1 MSTSINTNISALAAQ
16 SSLRKTGLGQD
27 TAMERLST
35 GIRINNAK
43 DDAAGLAITNR
54 MTANIRG
61 MAAAIRNANDG
72 ISLTQTAEGSMTV
85 IGDNLQR
92 IRELAVQSANTGN
105 NASDRAALN
114 SEASQ
119 LIAEIDRVATNSA
132 FNGIKLLDGSFQNQS
147 LQIGA
152 GNEVNDRI
160 SISIGS
166 AKANAL
172 GLGGGGGVGAKLT
185 GVQVGSTALSAGS
198 LAINGFMVTAAS
210 SDGVSA
216 AYADTSGIAVA
227 NAINAVSSQSG
238 VSAQVSAT
246 KTNTVYTGFQAAT
259 AAGSAFVAGAV
270 TINGVD
276 IGAVAAGGSD
286 AAAGTNVATAIN
298 AKSDLTGV
306 TAASDASGKLTLT
319 AADGRDIV
327 IGGSAT
333 ESDLLNDTGL
343 KAGTYT
349 AGSKAGGALVNGA
362 ADVANQSL
370 LAGELIINGVNVG
383 AISGNATLT
392 TQVANAVTAINA
404 VSDQSGVK
412 AYGTGNRI
420 SFYSVTGGAINI
432 KAVTSA
438 GAAKLAVVAS
448 AIGLT
453 SGGQVS
459 EAGVDFAAG
468 VTNLGAL
475 ADDAVRIN
483 GVNIGAIGA
492 AGTAAERG
500 SQMSAAINAKSSQTG
515 VTATFNSTSGAV
527 SLTAVDGRNI
537 ITSVNGQAARIT
549 TAMTGLSHSE
559 GSGTVGT
566 RVETVLRSTVSL
578 TSNSPSGI
586 TIGAVTSNATSATGL
601 TAGNKAAVSSPGSNT
616 VDISTAT
623 GAQSALTVL
632 DKAINTVTDSR
643 ASMGAYQNRLTAAI
657 SNLETTSMNLQA
669 SRSRILDTD
678 YAKETTNLAKTQII
692 TQAATA
698 MLAQANQSAQSV
710 LALLK

>member
-1 MSTSINTNISALAAQ
+1 
-16 SSLRKTGLGQD
+16 
-27 TAMERLST
+27 
-35 GIRINNAK
+35 
-43 DDAAGLAITNR
+43 
-54 MTANIRG
+54 
-61 MAAAIRNANDG
+61 
-72 ISLTQTAEGSMTV
+72 
-85 IGDNLQR
+85 
-92 IRELAVQSANTGN
+92 
-105 NASDRAALN
+105 
-114 SEASQ
+114 
-119 LIAEIDRVATNSA
+119 
-132 FNGIKLLDGSFQNQS
+132 
-147 LQIGA
+147 
-152 GNEVNDRI
+152 
-160 SISIGS
+160 
-166 AKANAL
+166 
-172 GLGGGGGVGAKLT
+172 
-185 GVQVGSTALSAGS
+185 
-198 LAINGFMVTAAS
+198 MVTAAS

-246 KTNTVYTGFQAAT
+246 KTNTVYTGFQAAVHT
-259 AAGSAFVAGAV
+259 AGAFTAGSV

-276 IGAVAAGGSD
+276 IGAVS
-286 AAAGTNVATAIN
+286 AGTDSATQGANVVAAIN
-298 AKSDLTGV
+298 AKSDLSGV
-306 TAASDASGKLTLT
+306 TASHVGGKLTLT

-327 IGGSAT
+327 IGGAASDA
-333 ESDLLNDTGL
+333 DLLADTGL
-343 KAGTYT
+343 KAGTYA
-349 AGSKAGGALVNGA
+349 AGSKAGGALKQGIDVIVAGA
-362 ADVANQSL
+362 AVPDAAFN
-370 LAGELIINGVNVG
+370 INGVDIGGVAAG
-383 AISGNATLT
+383 GTASA
-392 TQVANAVTAINA
+392 QVDLSLAAINA
-404 VSDQSGVK
+404 VTDKTGVAAYRTDNKISYYSLTGGSITFKQTAAAEAAGNVVK
-412 AYGTGNRI
+412 AFGLAAGDI
-420 SFYSVTGGAINI
+420 S
-432 KAVTSA
+432 
-438 GAAKLAVVAS
+438 
-448 AIGLT
+448 
-453 SGGQVS
+453 Q
-459 EAGVDFAAG
+459 AGVTVSAG

-515 VTATFNSTSGAV
+515 VTASFNSTSGAV

-657 SNLETTSMNLQA
+657 ANLETTSMNLQA

-698 MLAQANQSAQSV
+698 MLAQANQSSQSV

>member
-16 SSLRKTGLGQD
+16 SSLRKTGLAQD

-35 GIRINNAK
+35 GTRINNAK

-72 ISLTQTAEGSMTV
+72 ISLTQTAEGSMSV

-114 SEASQ
+114 AEATQ

-132 FNGIKLLDGSFQNQS
+132 FNGIKLLDGSFQNQG

-152 GNEVNDRI
+152 GNEANDRI

-166 AKANAL
+166 AKANSL
-172 GLGGGGGVGAKLT
+172 GLGGGAGVGAKLT
-185 GVQVGSTALSAGS
+185 GVQVGNTALSAGS

-210 SDGVSA
+210 ADGVSA
-216 AYADTSGIAVA
+216 AYGDTSGIAVA

-246 KTNTVYTGFQAAT
+246 KTNTVYTGFQVAVHT
-259 AAGSAFVAGAV
+259 AGAFTAGSV

-276 IGAVAAGGSD
+276 IGAVS
-286 AAAGTNVATAIN
+286 AGTDSPTQGANVVAAIN
-298 AKSDLTGV
+298 AKSDLSGV
-306 TAASDASGKLTLT
+306 TATHVDGKLTLT

-327 IGGSAT
+327 IGGSAADA
-333 ESDLLNDTGL
+333 DLLADTGL

-362 ADVANQSL
+362 ANVANGGL
-370 LAGELIINGVNVG
+370 DAGDLIINGVSVG
-383 AISGNATLT
+383 AVSGNADLP
-392 TQVANAVTAINA
+392 TQVTNVLTAINA
-404 VSDQSGVK
+404 VSDKSGVR
-412 AYGTGNRI
+412 AYSTGNRI
-420 SFYSVTGGAINI
+420 SFYSETGGAINI
-432 KAVTSA
+432 KSADTDTDLAAVV
-438 GAAKLAVVAS
+438 LAV
-448 AIGLT
+448 GLT
-453 SGGQVS
+453 TGGQVS
-459 EAGVDFAAG
+459 RAGVDFAAG

-515 VTATFNSTSGAV
+515 VTATFSSTSGAV

-586 TIGAVTSNATSATGL
+586 TVGAVTTNATLATGL

-657 SNLETTSMNLQA
+657 ANLETTSMNLQA

-698 MLAQANQSAQSV
+698 MLAQANQSSQSV

>member
-16 SSLRKTGLGQD
+16 SSLRKTGLAQD

-35 GIRINNAK
+35 GTRINNAK

-72 ISLTQTAEGSMTV
+72 ISLTQTAEGSMSV

-114 SEASQ
+114 AEATQ

-185 GVQVGSTALSAGS
+185 GVQVGSTALSGGS

-210 SDGVSA
+210 ADGVSA

-246 KTNTVYTGFQAAT
+246 KTNTVYTGFQAAVHDAGAFT
-259 AAGSAFVAGAV
+259 AGSV

-276 IGAVAAGGSD
+276 IGAVS
-286 AAAGTNVATAIN
+286 AGTDSATQGANVVAAIN
-298 AKSDLTGV
+298 AKSDLSGV
-306 TAASDASGKLTLT
+306 TASHVGGKLTLT

-327 IGGSAT
+327 IGGSAADA
-333 ESDLLNDTGL
+333 DLLADTGL

-349 AGSKAGGALVNGA
+349 AGSKAGGAFVLSGADATVNKTT
-362 ADVANQSL
+362 ANSTFF
-370 LAGELIINGVNVG
+370 INGV
-383 AISGNATLT
+383 AIGGVT
-392 TQVANAVTAINA
+392 ANADLAVQNNSAITAVN
-404 VSDQSGVK
+404 DQTDKTGVK
-412 AYGTGNRI
+412 AYINGSKI
-420 SFYSVTGGAINI
+420 AFYSINGSAITFKSSDDTEKAKITHVFGLTGDSQITTAGAVVTGG
-432 KAVTSA
+432 
-438 GAAKLAVVAS
+438 
-448 AIGLT
+448 
-453 SGGQVS
+453 
-459 EAGVDFAAG
+459 
-468 VTNLGAL
+468 NLGAL

-515 VTATFNSTSGAV
+515 VTATFSSTSGAV

-537 ITSVNGQAARIT
+537 ITSVNGQAARLT
-549 TAMTGLSHSE
+549 SAMTGLSHSE
-559 GSGTVGT
+559 GSGTAGT

-578 TSNSPSGI
+578 TSNSSSGI
-586 TIGAVTSNATSATGL
+586 TIGAVTGNATTATGL

-657 SNLETTSMNLQA
+657 ANLETTSMNLQA

>member
-1 MSTSINTNISALAAQ
+1 
-16 SSLRKTGLGQD
+16 
-27 TAMERLST
+27 
-35 GIRINNAK
+35 
-43 DDAAGLAITNR
+43 
-54 MTANIRG
+54 
-61 MAAAIRNANDG
+61 
-72 ISLTQTAEGSMTV
+72 
-85 IGDNLQR
+85 
-92 IRELAVQSANTGN
+92 
-105 NASDRAALN
+105 
-114 SEASQ
+114 
-119 LIAEIDRVATNSA
+119 
-132 FNGIKLLDGSFQNQS
+132 
-147 LQIGA
+147 
-152 GNEVNDRI
+152 
-160 SISIGS
+160 
-166 AKANAL
+166 
-172 GLGGGGGVGAKLT
+172 
-185 GVQVGSTALSAGS
+185 
-198 LAINGFMVTAAS
+198 
-210 SDGVSA
+210 
-216 AYADTSGIAVA
+216 
-227 NAINAVSSQSG
+227 
-238 VSAQVSAT
+238 
-246 KTNTVYTGFQAAT
+246 
-259 AAGSAFVAGAV
+259 
-270 TINGVD
+270 
-276 IGAVAAGGSD
+276 
-286 AAAGTNVATAIN
+286 
-298 AKSDLTGV
+298 
-306 TAASDASGKLTLT
+306 LTLT

-333 ESDLLNDTGL
+333 ASDLLNDTGL

-362 ADVANQSL
+362 DNLLEQSL
-370 LAGELIINGVNVG
+370 DAGDLIINGVSVG
-383 AISGNATLT
+383 AITGSSTIA
-392 TQVANAVTAINA
+392 TQVTNVVTAINA

-412 AYGTGNRI
+412 AYSTGTKI
-420 SFYSVTGGAINI
+420 SFYSETGGAINL
-432 KAVTSA
+432 KSA
-438 GAAKLAVVAS
+438 GDAAKLALVVKAT
-448 AIGLT
+448 GLT
-453 SGGQVS
+453 TANQISLT
-459 EAGVDFAAG
+459 GVDNAAG

-483 GVNIGAIGA
+483 GVNIGAIGS

-537 ITSVNGQAARIT
+537 ITSVNGQAARLT
-549 TAMTGLSHSE
+549 SAMTGLSHSE

-586 TIGAVTSNATSATGL
+586 TIGAVIGTATGSTGL

-657 SNLETTSMNLQA
+657 ANLETTSMNLQA

-698 MLAQANQSAQSV
+698 MLAQANQSSQSV

>member
-16 SSLRKTGLGQD
+16 SSLRKTGLAQD

-72 ISLTQTAEGSMTV
+72 ISLTQTAEGSMSV

-92 IRELAVQSANTGN
+92 IRELAVQSSNTGN
-105 NASDRAALN
+105 SASDRAALN

-119 LIAEIDRVATNSA
+119 LISEIDRVATNSA

-152 GNEVNDRI
+152 GNEANDRI

-166 AKANAL
+166 AKASAL
-172 GLGGGGGVGAKLT
+172 GLGGGAGVGAKLT
-185 GVQVGSTALSAGS
+185 GVAVGNTALASGS
-198 LAINGFMVTAAS
+198 LAINGYMVTAAA

-216 AYADTSGIAVA
+216 AYGDTSGIAVA
-227 NAINAVSSQSG
+227 NAINAISSQSG

-246 KTNTVYTGFQAAT
+246 KTNTVYKGFQAAT
-259 AAGSAFVAGAV
+259 AASSDFAAGAV

-276 IGAVAAGGSD
+276 IGAVAAGGTN

-306 TAASDASGKLTLT
+306 TAASDSAGKLTLT

-333 ESDLLNDTGL
+333 AAELLNDTGL
-343 KAGTYT
+343 KAGTYA
-349 AGSKAGGALVNGA
+349 AGSKAGGALKQS
-362 ADVANQSL
+362 ADVIIPVAAVSD
-370 LAGELIINGVNVG
+370 GHFVINGVDIAGVAVGGTVTAQVDLALASINAATDKTGVAAYRTDNKITYYSLTGGDITFKVG
-383 AISGNATLT
+383 AGATAANVEKAFGLSSTEVT
-392 TQVANAVTAINA
+392 T
-404 VSDQSGVK
+404 
-412 AYGTGNRI
+412 
-420 SFYSVTGGAINI
+420 
-432 KAVTSA
+432 
-438 GAAKLAVVAS
+438 
-448 AIGLT
+448 
-453 SGGQVS
+453 
-459 EAGVDFAAG
+459 AGVTVSAG

-483 GVNIGAIGA
+483 GVNIGAIGS

-515 VTATFNSTSGAV
+515 VTAAFNSTTGAV
-527 SLTAVDGRNI
+527 SLTAADGRNI

-549 TAMTGLSHSE
+549 SAMTGLSHTE
-559 GSGTVGT
+559 GSGTVGS

-586 TIGAVTSNATSATGL
+586 TIGAVTANATSATGL
-601 TAGNKAAVSSPGSNT
+601 TAGNKAAVSSAGSNT
-616 VDISTAT
+616 VDISTST
-623 GAQSALTVL
+623 GAQSALSVL

-657 SNLETTSMNLQA
+657 ANLETTSMNLQA

-698 MLAQANQSAQSV
+698 MLAQANQSSQSV

>member
-16 SSLRKTGLGQD
+16 SSLRKTGLAQD

-35 GIRINNAK
+35 GTRINNAK

-72 ISLTQTAEGSMTV
+72 ISLTQTAEGSMSV

-114 SEASQ
+114 AEATQ

-132 FNGIKLLDGSFQNQS
+132 FNGIKLLDGSFQNQG

-152 GNEVNDRI
+152 GNEANDRI

-166 AKANAL
+166 AKANSL
-172 GLGGGGGVGAKLT
+172 GLGGGAGVGAKLT
-185 GVQVGSTALSAGS
+185 GVQVGNTALSAGS

-210 SDGVSA
+210 ADGVSA
-216 AYADTSGIAVA
+216 AYGDTSGIAVA

-246 KTNTVYTGFQAAT
+246 KTNTVYTGFQVAVHT
-259 AAGSAFVAGAV
+259 AGAFTAGSV

-276 IGAVAAGGSD
+276 IGAVS
-286 AAAGTNVATAIN
+286 AGTDSPTQGANVVAAIN
-298 AKSDLTGV
+298 AKSDLSGV
-306 TAASDASGKLTLT
+306 TATHVDGKLTLT

-327 IGGSAT
+327 IGGSAADA
-333 ESDLLNDTGL
+333 DLLADTGL
-343 KAGTYT
+343 KAGTYS
-349 AGSKAGGALVNGA
+349 AGSKAGGAFVLSGA
-362 ADVANQSL
+362 DATANKTTANSTFF
-370 LAGELIINGVNVG
+370 INGV
-383 AISGNATLT
+383 AIGG
-392 TQVANAVTAINA
+392 VTASTDLAIQNDRAITAVNA
-404 VSDQSGVK
+404 QTDKTGVK
-412 AYGTGNRI
+412 AYINGSKI
-420 SFYSVTGGAINI
+420 AFYSIDGSSFTLKSSDDTEKAKITEVFGLTGASQITTAGAVVTGG
-432 KAVTSA
+432 
-438 GAAKLAVVAS
+438 
-448 AIGLT
+448 
-453 SGGQVS
+453 
-459 EAGVDFAAG
+459 
-468 VTNLGAL
+468 NLGAL

-483 GVNIGAIGA
+483 GVNIGAIGS

-515 VTATFNSTSGAV
+515 VTATFSSTSGAV

-586 TIGAVTSNATSATGL
+586 TVGAVTSNATTATGL

-657 SNLETTSMNLQA
+657 ANLETTSMNLQA

-698 MLAQANQSAQSV
+698 MLAQANQSSQSV

>member
-16 SSLRKTGLGQD
+16 SSLRKTGLAQD

-61 MAAAIRNANDG
+61 MGAAIRNANDG

-185 GVQVGSTALSAGS
+185 GVQVGSTALSGGS

-246 KTNTVYTGFQAAT
+246 KTNTVYTGFQAAVHT
-259 AAGSAFVAGAV
+259 AGAFTAGSV

-276 IGAVAAGGSD
+276 IGAVS
-286 AAAGTNVATAIN
+286 AGTDSATQGANVVAAIN
-298 AKSDLTGV
+298 AKSDLSGV
-306 TAASDASGKLTLT
+306 TASQVGGKLTLT

-327 IGGSAT
+327 IGGAASDA
-333 ESDLLNDTGL
+333 DLLADTGL
-343 KAGTYT
+343 KAGTYA
-349 AGSKAGGALVNGA
+349 AGSKAGGAFVLSGADATANKTTA
-362 ADVANQSL
+362 ADSFL
-370 LAGELIINGVNVG
+370 INGV
-383 AISGNATLT
+383 AIGGVT
-392 TQVANAVTAINA
+392 ANADLAIQNQAAIDAVNA
-404 VSDQSGVK
+404 QTDKTSVK
-412 AYGTGNRI
+412 AYINGSKIAFYSIDGSAITFKSKDDTEKAKVTEVFGLTGNAQI
-420 SFYSVTGGAINI
+420 TNAGAVVTGGSLVAI
-432 KAVTSA
+432 
-438 GAAKLAVVAS
+438 
-448 AIGLT
+448 
-453 SGGQVS
+453 
-459 EAGVDFAAG
+459 
-468 VTNLGAL
+468 

-515 VTATFNSTSGAV
+515 VTASFNSTSGAV

-586 TIGAVTSNATSATGL
+586 TIGAVTTNATSATGL

-657 SNLETTSMNLQA
+657 ANLETTSMNLQA

-698 MLAQANQSAQSV
+698 MLAQANQSSQSV

>member
-16 SSLRKTGLGQD
+16 SSLRKTGLAQD

-72 ISLTQTAEGSMTV
+72 ISLTQTAEGSMSV

-92 IRELAVQSANTGN
+92 IRELAVQSSNTGN
-105 NASDRAALN
+105 SASDRAALN

-119 LIAEIDRVATNSA
+119 LISEIDRVATNSA

-152 GNEVNDRI
+152 GNEANDRI

-166 AKANAL
+166 AKASAL
-172 GLGGGGGVGAKLT
+172 GLGGGAGVGAKLT
-185 GVQVGSTALSAGS
+185 GVAVGNTALASGS
-198 LAINGFMVTAAS
+198 LAINGYMVTAAA

-216 AYADTSGIAVA
+216 AYGDTSGIAVA
-227 NAINAVSSQSG
+227 NAINAISSQSG

-246 KTNTVYTGFQAAT
+246 KTNTVYTGFQAAG
-259 AAGSAFVAGAV
+259 ASAGDFAAGAV

-276 IGAVAAGGSD
+276 IGAVVDGGG
-286 AAAGTNVATAIN
+286 APGQGANVVAAIN

-306 TAASDASGKLTLT
+306 TASHVSGKLTLT

-327 IGGSAT
+327 IGGSANA
-333 ESDLLNDTGL
+333 SDLLNDTGL
-343 KAGTYT
+343 KAGTYA
-349 AGSKAGGALVNGA
+349 AGSKAGGALKQS
-362 ADVANQSL
+362 ADVIVP
-370 LAGELIINGVNVG
+370 AGAVSNGHFVINGVDIAGV
-383 AISGNATLT
+383 AAATGGS
-392 TQVANAVTAINA
+392 A
-404 VSDQSGVK
+404 VSDQVNLALTSINAATDKTGVA
-412 AYGTGNRI
+412 AYRTDNKITYYSLTGGNITFKVGTGAT
-420 SFYSVTGGAINI
+420 STDVEKAFGLSSTEVT
-432 KAVTSA
+432 TA
-438 GAAKLAVVAS
+438 GA
-448 AIGLT
+448 T
-453 SGGQVS
+453 VS
-459 EAGVDFAAG
+459 AG
-468 VTNLGAL
+468 VTSLGAL
-475 ADDAVRIN
+475 ADDSVRIN
-483 GVNIGAIGA
+483 GVNIGAIGS

-515 VTATFNSTSGAV
+515 VTAAFNSTTGAV
-527 SLTAVDGRNI
+527 SLTAADGRNI

-549 TAMTGLSHSE
+549 SAMTGLSHTE
-559 GSGTVGT
+559 GSGTVGS

-586 TIGAVTSNATSATGL
+586 TIGAVTANATSATGL
-601 TAGNKAAVSSPGSNT
+601 TAGNKAAVSSAGSNT
-616 VDISTAT
+616 VDISTST
-623 GAQSALTVL
+623 GAQSALSVL

-657 SNLETTSMNLQA
+657 ANLETTSMNLQA

-698 MLAQANQSAQSV
+698 MLAQANQSSQSV

>member
-16 SSLRKTGLGQD
+16 SSLRKTGLAQD

-35 GIRINNAK
+35 GTRINNAK

-72 ISLTQTAEGSMTV
+72 ISLTQTAEGSMSV

-114 SEASQ
+114 AEATQ

-132 FNGIKLLDGSFQNQS
+132 FNGIKLLDGSFQNQG

-152 GNEVNDRI
+152 GNEANDRI

-166 AKANAL
+166 AKANSL
-172 GLGGGGGVGAKLT
+172 GLGGGAGVGAKLT
-185 GVQVGSTALSAGS
+185 GVQVGNTALSAGS

-210 SDGVSA
+210 ADGVST
-216 AYADTSGIAVA
+216 AYGDTSGIAVA

-246 KTNTVYTGFQAAT
+246 KTNTVYKGFQAAT
-259 AAGSAFVAGAV
+259 ASGSDFVAGAV

-276 IGAVAAGGSD
+276 IGAVAAGGTD

-327 IGGSAT
+327 IGGSASA
-333 ESDLLNDTGL
+333 SDLLNDTGL

-349 AGSKAGGALVNGA
+349 AGSKVGVTLNA
-362 ADVANQSL
+362 ANAIGANQ
-370 LAGELIINGVNVG
+370 ALIANALQINGVSVG
-383 AISGNATLT
+383 AASGSATASV
-392 TQVANAVTAINA
+392 QAQNVADAINLI
-404 VSDQSGVK
+404 SDQSGVK
-412 AYGTGNRI
+412 AYITGATL
-420 SFYSVTGGAINI
+420 SLYSVNGSPIIMQVVTATQS
-432 KAVTSA
+432 AAHVTSA
-438 GAAKLAVVAS
+438 TGLSTAQYGSNANTTNSLSSVA
-448 AIGLT
+448 
-453 SGGQVS
+453 
-459 EAGVDFAAG
+459 
-468 VTNLGAL
+468 AL
-475 ADDAVRIN
+475 ADDSVRIN
-483 GVNIGAIGA
+483 GVNIGAIES
-492 AGTAAERG
+492 AGSAAERG

-515 VTATFNSTSGAV
+515 VTATFSSTSGAV

-578 TSNSPSGI
+578 TSNSSSGI
-586 TIGAVTSNATSATGL
+586 TVGAVTGNATTATGL

-657 SNLETTSMNLQA
+657 ANLETTSMNLQA

-698 MLAQANQSAQSV
+698 MLAQANQSSQSV

>member
-16 SSLRKTGLGQD
+16 SSLRKTGLAQD

-35 GIRINNAK
+35 GTRINNAK

-72 ISLTQTAEGSMTV
+72 ISLTQTAEGSMSV

-114 SEASQ
+114 AEATQ

-132 FNGIKLLDGSFQNQS
+132 FNGIKLLDGSFQNQG

-152 GNEVNDRI
+152 GNEANDRI

-166 AKANAL
+166 AKANSL
-172 GLGGGGGVGAKLT
+172 GLGGGAGVGAKLT
-185 GVQVGSTALSAGS
+185 GVQVGNTALSAGS

-210 SDGVSA
+210 ADGVSA

-246 KTNTVYTGFQAAT
+246 KTNTVYTGFQAAVHT
-259 AAGSAFVAGAV
+259 AGAFTAGSV
-270 TINGVD
+270 TLNGVD
-276 IGAVAAGGSD
+276 IGAVS
-286 AAAGTNVATAIN
+286 AGTDSATQGANVVAAIN
-298 AKSDLTGV
+298 AKSDLSGV
-306 TAASDASGKLTLT
+306 TATHVGGKLTLT

-327 IGGSAT
+327 IGGAASDA
-333 ESDLLNDTGL
+333 DLLADTGL
-343 KAGTYT
+343 KAGTY
-349 AGSKAGGALVNGA
+349 AASSKVGVTLNA
-362 ADVANQSL
+362 ANAIGANQ
-370 LAGELIINGVNVG
+370 ALIANALQINGVSVG
-383 AISGNATLT
+383 AASGSATASV
-392 TQVANAVTAINA
+392 QAQNVADAINLI
-404 VSDQSGVK
+404 SDQSGVK
-412 AYGTGNRI
+412 AYITGATL
-420 SFYSVTGGAINI
+420 SLYSVNGSPIIMQVVTATQS
-432 KAVTSA
+432 AAHVTSA
-438 GAAKLAVVAS
+438 TGLSTAQYGSNANTTNSLSSVA
-448 AIGLT
+448 
-453 SGGQVS
+453 
-459 EAGVDFAAG
+459 
-468 VTNLGAL
+468 AL
-475 ADDAVRIN
+475 ADDSVRIN
-483 GVNIGAIGA
+483 GVNIGAIES
-492 AGTAAERG
+492 AGSAAERG

-515 VTATFNSTSGAV
+515 VTATFSSTSGAV

-586 TIGAVTSNATSATGL
+586 TVGAVTSNATLATGL

-657 SNLETTSMNLQA
+657 ANLETTSMNLQA

-698 MLAQANQSAQSV
+698 MLAQANQSSQSV

>member
-16 SSLRKTGLGQD
+16 SSLRKTGLAQD

-61 MAAAIRNANDG
+61 MGAAIRNANDG

-185 GVQVGSTALSAGS
+185 GVQVGSTALSGGS

-210 SDGVSA
+210 ADGVSA

-246 KTNTVYTGFQAAT
+246 KTNTVYTGFQPAA
-259 AAGSAFVAGAV
+259 ASSGEFAAGAV
-270 TINGVD
+270 TINGID
-276 IGAVAAGGSD
+276 IGAVANGGS
-286 AAAGTNVATAIN
+286 AGAQGDNVVAAIN
-298 AKSDLTGV
+298 AKSDLSGV
-306 TAASDASGKLTLT
+306 TASHVSGKLTLT

-327 IGGSAT
+327 IGGAAAA
-333 ESDLLNDTGL
+333 SDLLNDTGL

-362 ADVANQSL
+362 PDVQNQTLS
-370 LAGELIINGVNVG
+370 AGDFIINGVNVG
-383 AISGNATLT
+383 AITGSATLT
-392 TQVANAVTAINA
+392 TQVANAVAAINA

-412 AYGTGNRI
+412 AYGTGNKI
-420 SFYSVTGGAINI
+420 SFYSETGGAINL
-432 KAVTSA
+432 KAVTS
-438 GAAKLAVVAS
+438 GSAAKLALVVS

-453 SGGQVS
+453 TGGQVD
-459 EAGVDFAAG
+459 EAPGVDYAAG

-515 VTATFNSTSGAV
+515 VTATFSSTSGAV

-537 ITSVNGQAARIT
+537 ITSVNGQAARLT
-549 TAMTGLSHSE
+549 SAMTGLSHSE

-657 SNLETTSMNLQA
+657 ANLETTSMNLQA

>member
-1 MSTSINTNISALAAQ
+1 
-16 SSLRKTGLGQD
+16 
-27 TAMERLST
+27 
-35 GIRINNAK
+35 
-43 DDAAGLAITNR
+43 
-54 MTANIRG
+54 
-61 MAAAIRNANDG
+61 
-72 ISLTQTAEGSMTV
+72 
-85 IGDNLQR
+85 
-92 IRELAVQSANTGN
+92 
-105 NASDRAALN
+105 
-114 SEASQ
+114 
-119 LIAEIDRVATNSA
+119 
-132 FNGIKLLDGSFQNQS
+132 
-147 LQIGA
+147 
-152 GNEVNDRI
+152 
-160 SISIGS
+160 
-166 AKANAL
+166 
-172 GLGGGGGVGAKLT
+172 
-185 GVQVGSTALSAGS
+185 
-198 LAINGFMVTAAS
+198 
-210 SDGVSA
+210 
-216 AYADTSGIAVA
+216 
-227 NAINAVSSQSG
+227 
-238 VSAQVSAT
+238 
-246 KTNTVYTGFQAAT
+246 
-259 AAGSAFVAGAV
+259 
-270 TINGVD
+270 
-276 IGAVAAGGSD
+276 
-286 AAAGTNVATAIN
+286 
-298 AKSDLTGV
+298 
-306 TAASDASGKLTLT
+306 
-319 AADGRDIV
+319 
-327 IGGSAT
+327 
-333 ESDLLNDTGL
+333 
-343 KAGTYT
+343 
-349 AGSKAGGALVNGA
+349 
-362 ADVANQSL
+362 
-370 LAGELIINGVNVG
+370 
-383 AISGNATLT
+383 
-392 TQVANAVTAINA
+392 VANAVTAINA
-404 VSDQSGVK
+404 VSDKSGVK

-420 SFYSVTGGAINI
+420 SFYSETGGAINI
-432 KAVTSA
+432 KAATSA
-438 GAAKLAVVAS
+438 DAAKLALVVN

-453 SGGQVS
+453 TGGQVS
-459 EAGVDFAAG
+459 EAGVNFAAG

-475 ADDAVRIN
+475 ADDSVRIN

-515 VTATFNSTSGAV
+515 VTATFSSTSGAV

-586 TIGAVTSNATSATGL
+586 TIGAVTDTATGSTGL

-657 SNLETTSMNLQA
+657 ANLETTSMNLQA